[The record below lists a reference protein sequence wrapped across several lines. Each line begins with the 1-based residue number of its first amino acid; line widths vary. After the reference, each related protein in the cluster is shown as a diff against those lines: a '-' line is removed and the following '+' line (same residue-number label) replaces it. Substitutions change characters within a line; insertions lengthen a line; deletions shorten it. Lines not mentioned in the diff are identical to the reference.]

1 MTARLSA
8 ASSPGARGS
17 PARPGP
23 LSRGPTILAQPHRA
37 DWLQIER
44 TASRCVRYDATL
56 DVHLQILMHVQLPYP
71 PQKGHDVDLVHDGT
85 KAGRLDGMAWRKSRH
100 SNPSGN
106 CVEIAELPGGAVA
119 IRNSRHPD
127 GPALVCQRPEFAAF
141 LVGARDG
148 EFDGL
153 AR

>member
-1 MTARLSA
+1 
-8 ASSPGARGS
+8 
-17 PARPGP
+17 
-23 LSRGPTILAQPHRA
+23 
-37 DWLQIER
+37 
-44 TASRCVRYDATL
+44 
-56 DVHLQILMHVQLPYP
+56 
-71 PQKGHDVDLVHDGT
+71 VDLVHDGT
-85 KAGRLDGMAWRKSRH
+85 GADRPDGVAWRKSRH

-141 LVGARDG
+141 LAGARDG